1 MVILMTEDSAKK
13 VEELGEKVDE
23 EAEDEEI
30 EDSNLPFPNATVV
43 REIKKH
49 VTGNKMVKK
58 DVKIGMNKFLGDI
71 VRDVSERMNEYPY
84 AMVDYRMFEESIRPY
99 KLVKEMDKEKER
111 LVHHLDVI
119 VQDCLSIKRDLDNKF
134 GSSEL

>member
-1 MVILMTEDSAKK
+1 MAEEKAKK
-13 VEELGEKVDE
+13 TDEGVEPVDE
-23 EAEDEEI
+23 DAEDQELESV
-30 EDSNLPFPNATVV
+30 DLPFPNATVV

-49 VTGNKMVKK
+49 VSANKMIKK
-58 DVKIGMNKFLGDI
+58 DVKVAMNRFLKDI
-71 VRDVSERMNEYPY
+71 VRDVSERMNEFPY
-84 AMVDYRMFEESIRPY
+84 AMIDYRMFEEAIRPY

-111 LVHHLDVI
+111 LTHHLDVI